1 MSGNEAR
8 MREIKGTIK
17 WFDLSKGY
25 GFIAVDP
32 EGEDVMLHIS
42 AVREYG
48 VEPPREGDQITCA
61 AVRREKGLQ
70 ATKILDFR
78 QEELEPAPLGEGE
91 DIADYDRGVVKWF
104 NRVRGYGFLCPED
117 AEQAQEGDVFV
128 HAEVLAEAGL
138 KRLETDDVILYQ
150 ATSGA
155 KGQTATKVR
164 ALPK

>member
-1 MSGNEAR
+1 MSGNETR
-8 MREIKGTIK
+8 SREIKGTVK

-25 GFIAVDP
+25 GFIASDP

-48 VEPPREGDQITCA
+48 VEPPREGDLITCS

-70 ATKILDFR
+70 ATKILDFQ
-78 QEELEPAPLGEGE
+78 QEDTEPAPLGEDE
-91 DIADYDRGVVKWF
+91 DIGDYQRGYVKWF
-104 NRVRGYGFLCPED
+104 NRVRGYGFLCPENPD
-117 AEQAQEGDVFV
+117 NAEHGDVFM

-138 KRLETDDVILYQ
+138 KRLETDDVVLYQ
-150 ATSGA
+150 ATSGP